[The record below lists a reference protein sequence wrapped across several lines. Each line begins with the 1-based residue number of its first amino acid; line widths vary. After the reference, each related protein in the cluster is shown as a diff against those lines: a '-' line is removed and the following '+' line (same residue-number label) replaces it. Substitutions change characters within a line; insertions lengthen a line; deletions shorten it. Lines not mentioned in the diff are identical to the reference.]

1 VATVLAMAHAGAK
14 GNTEIQLKNTLQL
27 NKFPNEQI
35 YSTIGNLVRSVKV
48 FSIFPCDKNDF
59 KA

>member
-27 NKFPNEQI
+27 KNIPNEQI
-35 YSTIGNLVRSVKV
+35 YTTFGNLVRSVKV
-48 FSIFPCDKNDF
+48 FGIFPCDKKWF
-59 KA
+59 